1 MLLTAPDVIAH
12 KGELIAKE
20 IQEMR
25 DALIRLGKRI
35 WRLTLQESAS
45 LSVGGNGLATSINER
60 RASAK
65 TSGLLGTRIS

>member
-1 MLLTAPDVIAH
+1 MTVGFRFR
-12 KGELIAKE
+12 K
-20 IQEMR
+20 R
-25 DALIRLGKRI
+25 IRLGKGI
-35 WRLTLQESAS
+35 WRLTLEEIAL